1 MPLDRSLRQRPQQ
14 IQRRPSRC
22 AKIRGLTSLPGITV
36 HVQPC
41 SCQPRPGWSFWWKP
55 ALFVLVACV
64 GLYFVK
70 WSPYYAKAFVAADSH
85 SIGASI
91 INDQPSS
98 PLNAALAYAQV
109 YFLAIWKAAVLAVIL
124 GSLLQVLIP
133 RDWLLRLFG
142 RAGFGSTLRGGLFA
156 LPGMMCS
163 CCAAPVAASMR
174 RQNVSVGAALA
185 FWIANPVLNPA
196 TLVFMGFVLGWGFT
210 ALRLVAG
217 IVLVLGVSL
226 VAQRI
231 ARPEQLPEA
240 AVEAVVEASAAND
253 GAFFSR
259 WARSLWQLF
268 WSTIPIYVLA
278 VLVLG
283 AARVWLF
290 PHVEGA
296 MGDSL
301 LWLVPLAIVGTL
313 FVIPTAAEIPIVQT
327 MMTLGMGT
335 GPAVALLMTLPSIS
349 LPSLLML
356 RKDFDARVLMTVAGL
371 TMLIGVVCGLIG
383 AALL

>member
-1 MPLDRSLRQRPQQ
+1 MSSLAPASPVR
-14 IQRRPSRC
+14 
-22 AKIRGLTSLPGITV
+22 
-36 HVQPC
+36 
-41 SCQPRPGWSFWWKP
+41 GWSFWWKP

-70 WSPYYAKAFVAADSH
+70 WSPYYAKAFLAADSH

-240 AVEAVVEASAAND
+240 AVEAVVEASTAND

-296 MGDSL
+296 IGDSL

-356 RKDFDARVLMTVAGL
+356 RKDFDARVLVTVAGL

>member
-1 MPLDRSLRQRPQQ
+1 MPNSLAAP
-14 IQRRPSRC
+14 RR
-22 AKIRGLTSLPGITV
+22 
-36 HVQPC
+36 
-41 SCQPRPGWSFWWKP
+41 GWSFWCKP
-55 ALFVLVACV
+55 ALFILVACI
-64 GLYFVK
+64 GLYYVK
-70 WSPYYAKAFVAADSH
+70 WSPYYFKAFAAADSH

-91 INDQPSS
+91 LNDAQTA
-98 PLNAALAYAQV
+98 PLAAALSYAKV

-142 RAGFGSTLRGGLFA
+142 RAGLASTLRGGLFA

-163 CCAAPVAASMR
+163 CCAAPVAAGMR
-174 RQNVSVGAALA
+174 RQQVSVGAALA

-217 IVLVLGVSL
+217 IVLVLGVAL
-226 VAQRI
+226 IAQRMS
-231 ARPEQLPEA
+231 RPEQLPQA
-240 AVEAVVEASAAND
+240 AFEAVATATTAPTQP
-253 GAFFSR
+253 FLLR
-259 WARSLWQLF
+259 WGRTLWQLF
-268 WSTIPIYVLA
+268 WSTIPVYVLA
-278 VLVLG
+278 VLLLG

-290 PHVEGA
+290 PHVDGA
-296 MGDSL
+296 MADSL

-327 MMTLGMGT
+327 MMALGMGT

-356 RKDFDARVLMTVAGL
+356 RKDFDRRVLVTVTLL
-371 TMLIGVVCGLIG
+371 TMAMGVVCGLIG

>member
-1 MPLDRSLRQRPQQ
+1 MPNSLAAP
-14 IQRRPSRC
+14 RR
-22 AKIRGLTSLPGITV
+22 
-36 HVQPC
+36 
-41 SCQPRPGWSFWWKP
+41 GWSFWCKP
-55 ALFVLVACV
+55 ALFILVACI
-64 GLYFVK
+64 GLYYVK
-70 WSPYYAKAFVAADSH
+70 WSPYYFKAFAAADSH

-91 INDQPSS
+91 LNDAQTA
-98 PLNAALAYAQV
+98 PLAAALSYAKV

-142 RAGFGSTLRGGLFA
+142 RAGLASTLRGGLFA

-163 CCAAPVAASMR
+163 CCAAPVAAGMR
-174 RQNVSVGAALA
+174 RQQVSVGAALA

-217 IVLVLGVSL
+217 IVLVLGVAL
-226 VAQRI
+226 IAQRMS
-231 ARPEQLPEA
+231 RPEQLPQA
-240 AVEAVVEASAAND
+240 AFEAVATATTAPTQP
-253 GAFFSR
+253 FLLR
-259 WARSLWQLF
+259 WGRTLWQLF
-268 WSTIPIYVLA
+268 WSTIPVYVLA
-278 VLVLG
+278 VLLLG

-290 PHVEGA
+290 PHVDGA
-296 MGDSL
+296 MADSL

-327 MMTLGMGT
+327 MMALGMGT

-356 RKDFDARVLMTVAGL
+356 RKDFDRRVLVTVALL
-371 TMLIGVVCGLIG
+371 TMAMGVVCGLIG

>member
-1 MPLDRSLRQRPQQ
+1 MSPTSAAHDRS
-14 IQRRPSRC
+14 
-22 AKIRGLTSLPGITV
+22 
-36 HVQPC
+36 
-41 SCQPRPGWSFWWKP
+41 WSFWWKP
-55 ALFVLVACV
+55 ALFLLVAVV
-64 GLYFVK
+64 GLYYVK
-70 WSPYYAKAFVAADSH
+70 WSPYYLKAFVAADSH
-85 SIGASI
+85 TIGNSIL
-91 INDQPSS
+91 NDAQTA
-98 PLNAALAYAQV
+98 PLMAALAYAKV

-142 RAGFGSTLRGGLFA
+142 QAGFASTLRGGLFA

-185 FWIANPVLNPA
+185 FWIGNPVLNPA

-217 IVLVLGVSL
+217 IVLVFGVSM

-231 ARPEQLPEA
+231 ARPEVLPEA
-240 AVEAVVEASAAND
+240 AVEAVTEARVVDAQPFLA
-253 GAFFSR
+253 R
-259 WARSLWQLF
+259 WARTLWQLF
-268 WSTIPIYVLA
+268 WSTIPVYVLA

-290 PHVEGA
+290 PHVDGA
-296 MGDSL
+296 MADSL
-301 LWLVPLAIVGTL
+301 VWLVSLAIVGTL

-327 MMTLGMGT
+327 MMSLGMGT

-356 RKDFDARVLMTVAGL
+356 RKDFDARVLVTVALL
-371 TMLIGVVCGLIG
+371 TILVGIVFGLIG
-383 AALL
+383 AVLL

>member
-1 MPLDRSLRQRPQQ
+1 MSSLAPASPVR
-14 IQRRPSRC
+14 
-22 AKIRGLTSLPGITV
+22 
-36 HVQPC
+36 
-41 SCQPRPGWSFWWKP
+41 GWSFWWKP

-70 WSPYYAKAFVAADSH
+70 WSPYYAKAFIAADSH

-296 MGDSL
+296 IGDSL

-356 RKDFDARVLMTVAGL
+356 RKDFDARVLVTVAGL
-371 TMLIGVVCGLIG
+371 TMLIGVMCGLIG

>member
-1 MPLDRSLRQRPQQ
+1 MP
-14 IQRRPSRC
+14 
-22 AKIRGLTSLPGITV
+22 TSSALPV
-36 HVQPC
+36 
-41 SCQPRPGWSFWWKP
+41 RGWSLWWKP
-55 ALFVLVACV
+55 ALFVLIACV
-64 GLYFVK
+64 GLYYVK
-70 WSPYYAKAFVAADSH
+70 WSPYYLKAFVAADSH

-91 INDQPSS
+91 INDQQSL
-98 PLNAALAYAQV
+98 PLAAALAYAKV

-142 RAGFGSTLRGGLFA
+142 RAGFASTLRGGLFA

-163 CCAAPVAASMR
+163 CCAAPVAAGMR

-226 VAQRI
+226 VAQRV
-231 ARPEQLPEA
+231 ARPDYLPEA
-240 AVEAVVEASAAND
+240 AVEAVADARASD
-253 GAFFSR
+253 TQPFLRR
-259 WARSLWQLF
+259 WARTLWQLF
-268 WSTIPIYVLA
+268 WSTIPIYILA
-278 VLVLG
+278 VLALG

-290 PHVEGA
+290 PHVDGA
-296 MGDSL
+296 MADNL

-327 MMTLGMGT
+327 MMALGMGT
-335 GPAVALLMTLPSIS
+335 GPAVALLMTLPSVS

-356 RKDFDARVLMTVAGL
+356 RKDFDSRVLMTVAGL
-371 TMLIGVVCGLIG
+371 TMLIGVICGLIG

>member
-1 MPLDRSLRQRPQQ
+1 MSLSSAAPVR
-14 IQRRPSRC
+14 
-22 AKIRGLTSLPGITV
+22 
-36 HVQPC
+36 
-41 SCQPRPGWSFWWKP
+41 GWSFWWKP
-55 ALFVLVACV
+55 ALFLLVACV
-64 GLYFVK
+64 GLYYVK
-70 WSPYYAKAFVAADSH
+70 WSPYYLKAFVAADNH
-85 SIGASI
+85 SIGGSI
-91 INDQPSS
+91 LNDAQTA
-98 PLNAALAYAQV
+98 PLMAALTYAKV

-142 RAGFGSTLRGGLFA
+142 QAGFASTLRGGLFA

-163 CCAAPVAASMR
+163 CCAAPVAAGMR

-185 FWIANPVLNPA
+185 FWIGNPVLNPA
-196 TLVFMGFVLGWGFT
+196 TLVFMGLVLGWGFT
-210 ALRLVAG
+210 ALRLAAG
-217 IVLVLGVSL
+217 IVLVFGVSM

-231 ARPEQLPEA
+231 ARPEVLPEA
-240 AVEAVVEASAAND
+240 AVEAVTEASEVDAEPFLA
-253 GAFFSR
+253 R
-259 WARSLWQLF
+259 WGRTLWQLF
-268 WSTIPIYVLA
+268 WSTIPVYVLA

-290 PHVEGA
+290 PHVDGA
-296 MGDSL
+296 MANSL

-356 RKDFDARVLMTVAGL
+356 RKDFDARVLVTVALL
-371 TMLIGVVCGLIG
+371 TMLVGIVFGLIG
-383 AALL
+383 AVLL

>member
-1 MPLDRSLRQRPQQ
+1 MSLSPAAPVR
-14 IQRRPSRC
+14 
-22 AKIRGLTSLPGITV
+22 
-36 HVQPC
+36 
-41 SCQPRPGWSFWWKP
+41 GWSFWWKP
-55 ALFVLVACV
+55 ALFLLVACV
-64 GLYFVK
+64 GLYYVK
-70 WSPYYAKAFVAADSH
+70 WSPYYLKAFVAADNH
-85 SIGASI
+85 SIGGSI
-91 INDQPSS
+91 LNDAQTT
-98 PLNAALAYAQV
+98 PLMAALTYAKV

-142 RAGFGSTLRGGLFA
+142 QAGFASTLRGGLFA

-163 CCAAPVAASMR
+163 CCAAPVAAGMR

-185 FWIANPVLNPA
+185 FWIGNPVLNPA

-217 IVLVLGVSL
+217 IVLVFGVSM

-231 ARPEQLPEA
+231 ARPDVLPEA
-240 AVEAVVEASAAND
+240 AVEAVTEASAVDAQPFL
-253 GAFFSR
+253 AR
-259 WARSLWQLF
+259 WGRTLWQLF
-268 WSTIPIYVLA
+268 WSTIPVYVLA

-290 PHVEGA
+290 PHVDGA
-296 MGDSL
+296 MADSL
-301 LWLVPLAIVGTL
+301 VWLVPLAVVGTL

-356 RKDFDARVLMTVAGL
+356 RKDFDARVLVTVALL
-371 TMLIGVVCGLIG
+371 TMLVGIVCGLIG
-383 AALL
+383 AVLL

>member
-1 MPLDRSLRQRPQQ
+1 MSLSTAATPAR
-14 IQRRPSRC
+14 
-22 AKIRGLTSLPGITV
+22 
-36 HVQPC
+36 
-41 SCQPRPGWSFWWKP
+41 GWSFWWKP
-55 ALFVLVACV
+55 ALFLLVACV
-64 GLYFVK
+64 GLYYVK
-70 WSPYYAKAFVAADSH
+70 WSPYYVKAFVAADSH

-91 INDQPSS
+91 INDQLAD
-98 PLNAALAYAQV
+98 PLAAALAYAKV

-142 RAGFGSTLRGGLFA
+142 RAGFASTLRGGLFA

-185 FWIANPVLNPA
+185 FWIGNPVLNPA

-217 IVLVLGVSL
+217 IVLVFGVSW

-231 ARPEQLPEA
+231 SGPEVLPEA
-240 AVEAVVEASAAND
+240 AVEAVAEAREVDSQP
-253 GAFFSR
+253 FLTR
-259 WARSLWQLF
+259 WGRTIWQLF
-268 WSTIPIYVLA
+268 WSTIPIYILA

-283 AARVWLF
+283 AVRVWVF
-290 PHVEGA
+290 PHIDGA
-296 MGDSL
+296 MADSL
-301 LWLVPLAIVGTL
+301 LWLVPLAIIGTL

-356 RKDFDARVLMTVAGL
+356 RKDFDTRVLISVALMTMA
-371 TMLIGVVCGLIG
+371 IGVVCGLIG

>member
-1 MPLDRSLRQRPQQ
+1 MSSLAPASPVR
-14 IQRRPSRC
+14 
-22 AKIRGLTSLPGITV
+22 
-36 HVQPC
+36 
-41 SCQPRPGWSFWWKP
+41 GWSFWWKP

-70 WSPYYAKAFVAADSH
+70 WSPYYAKAFIAADSH

-240 AVEAVVEASAAND
+240 AVEAVVEASTGNE

-296 MGDSL
+296 IGDSL

>member
-1 MPLDRSLRQRPQQ
+1 MTKSLTAPAR
-14 IQRRPSRC
+14 
-22 AKIRGLTSLPGITV
+22 
-36 HVQPC
+36 
-41 SCQPRPGWSFWWKP
+41 GWSFWWKP
-55 ALFVLVACV
+55 TLFLLVACI
-64 GLYFVK
+64 GLYYVK
-70 WSPYYAKAFVAADSH
+70 WSPYYFKAFTAADSH

-91 INDQPSS
+91 LNDQPSA
-98 PLNAALAYAQV
+98 PLAAALTYAKV

-163 CCAAPVAASMR
+163 CCAAPVAAGMR

-196 TLVFMGFVLGWGFT
+196 TLVFMGFVLGWGFS
-210 ALRLVAG
+210 ALRLVVG

-231 ARPEQLPEA
+231 SRPEQVPPAALA
-240 AVEAVVEASAAND
+240 AVADASDADAQP
-253 GAFFSR
+253 FLSR
-259 WARSLWQLF
+259 WGRTLWQLF

-278 VLVLG
+278 VLLLG

-290 PHVEGA
+290 PHVDGA
-296 MGDSL
+296 MANSL
-301 LWLVPLAIVGTL
+301 WWLIPLAIVGTL

-327 MMTLGMGT
+327 MMALGMGT

-356 RKDFDARVLMTVAGL
+356 RKDFDTRVLVTVAVL
-371 TMLIGVVCGLIG
+371 TVVIGILSGLIG

>member
-1 MPLDRSLRQRPQQ
+1 MLGYHARHLSPVRNSFMSLSTAAAPAR
-14 IQRRPSRC
+14 
-22 AKIRGLTSLPGITV
+22 
-36 HVQPC
+36 
-41 SCQPRPGWSFWWKP
+41 GWSFWWKP

-64 GLYFVK
+64 GLYYVK
-70 WSPYYAKAFVAADSH
+70 WSPYYLKAFVAADSH

-91 INDQPSS
+91 LNDAQTAPFA
-98 PLNAALAYAQV
+98 AALTYAKV
-109 YFLAIWKAAVLAVIL
+109 YFLAIWKAAVLAIIL

-142 RAGFGSTLRGGLFA
+142 RAGFASTVRGGLFA

-174 RQNVSVGAALA
+174 RSNVSVGAALA
-185 FWIANPVLNPA
+185 FWIGNPVLNPA

-217 IVLVLGVSL
+217 IVLVFGVSL

-231 ARPEQLPEA
+231 AGPDKLPEA
-240 AVEAVVEASAAND
+240 AVEAVAEATEKD
-253 GAFFSR
+253 TQPFLTR
-259 WARSLWQLF
+259 WGKTVWQLF
-268 WSTIPIYVLA
+268 WSTIPVYILA
-278 VLVLG
+278 VLLLG
-283 AARVWLF
+283 AVRVWVF
-290 PHVEGA
+290 PHIDGA
-296 MGDSL
+296 LANSL
-301 LWLVPLAIVGTL
+301 LWLIPLAIIGTM

-335 GPAVALLMTLPSIS
+335 APAVALLMTLPSIS

-356 RKDFDARVLMTVAGL
+356 RKDFDARVLVSVALMT
-371 TMLIGVVCGLIG
+371 MGVGMVSGLIG
-383 AALL
+383 AMVL

>member
-1 MPLDRSLRQRPQQ
+1 MPSLAPASPVR
-14 IQRRPSRC
+14 
-22 AKIRGLTSLPGITV
+22 
-36 HVQPC
+36 
-41 SCQPRPGWSFWWKP
+41 GWSFWWKP

-240 AVEAVVEASAAND
+240 AVEAVVEASTGND

-296 MGDSL
+296 IGDSL

-327 MMTLGMGT
+327 MMALGMGT

-356 RKDFDARVLMTVAGL
+356 RKDFDARVLVTVAGL

>member
-1 MPLDRSLRQRPQQ
+1 MQLRSAQISEAGAAQAYDASLLNHLRISTMPNLLS
-14 IQRRPSRC
+14 
-22 AKIRGLTSLPGITV
+22 T
-36 HVQPC
+36 QPN
-41 SCQPRPGWSFWWKP
+41 RGWSFWWKP
-55 ALFVLVACV
+55 ALFLLVACI
-64 GLYFVK
+64 GLYYVK
-70 WSPYYAKAFVAADSH
+70 WSPYYLKAFVAADNH

-91 INDQPSS
+91 LNDQQTA
-98 PLNAALAYAQV
+98 PLTAALAYAQV

-142 RAGFGSTLRGGLFA
+142 RAGLVSTLRGGLFA

-163 CCAAPVAASMR
+163 CCAAPVAAGMR

-185 FWIANPVLNPA
+185 FWIGNPVLNPA

-210 ALRLVAG
+210 VLRLVAG
-217 IVLVLGVSL
+217 IVLVFGVSM

-231 ARPEQLPEA
+231 AGPETLPEA
-240 AVEAVVEASAAND
+240 AVEAVADASEQD
-253 GAFFSR
+253 TQPFLTR
-259 WARSLWQLF
+259 WGKTLWQLF
-268 WSTIPIYVLA
+268 WSTIPVYILA

-283 AARVWLF
+283 AVRVWVF
-290 PHVEGA
+290 PHIDGA
-296 MGDSL
+296 MANSL
-301 LWLVPLAIVGTL
+301 LWLVPLAIIGTL
-313 FVIPTAAEIPIVQT
+313 FVIPTAAEIPIVET

-335 GPAVALLMTLPSIS
+335 APAVALLMTLPSIS

-356 RKDFDARVLMTVAGL
+356 RKDFNARVLVSVAL
-371 TMLIGVVCGLIG
+371 MTMLIGVISGLVG